1 MAVWKVSY
9 VVENSSQ
16 ASGIINL
23 NHPSEPGE
31 VLDIGHHPLQ
41 VHNVFELIPQAGVS

>member
-9 VVENSSQ
+9 VIKESSQ

-23 NHPSEPGE
+23 NH
-31 VLDIGHHPLQ
+31 LL
-41 VHNVFELIPQAGVS
+41 NLANLLILVGTSLKFSKLSN